1 MQIGLLITTLFF
13 LTVLIVVL
21 WYATTVVPPVRTI
34 GTSKKTQ
41 PQVQVPSASD
51 PLKYKMLEGD
61 YASQFKLL
69 LGYTILLSD
78 SSPEILIEE
87 EPVARYNRKVRQ
99 FDASGNPL

>member
-1 MQIGLLITTLFF
+1 MSAAAVASVFF
-13 LTVLIVVL
+13 ILVLIAVL
-21 WYATTVVPPVRTI
+21 YYAMQVVPPVRTI
-34 GTSKKTQ
+34 GTQKKKAS
-41 PQVQVPSASD
+41 VEVPSAAD

-69 LGYTILLSD
+69 LGYTILPTD
-78 SSPEILIEE
+78 ASPELEID